1 MTMTNIDVLNTEEAI
16 VSNLMHHPSLLGKL
30 KLKPQMF
37 TDEYIQGFIQYAL
50 DTGKVD
56 VTDIYYKSR
65 EDKTFISTDR
75 LSKIYSSNGTD
86 KMFFMQDQ
94 LNLLESYVLRESIR
108 HASEYQSMPSK
119 SNFKHLMEQLKIL
132 DDMKIDKENPTDNYL
147 MEVMDNILSDKP
159 KDFIKTGIKSI
170 DNKIMGFEK
179 GQLNVLAGRPSTG
192 KTALALNIMWNI
204 VLKRYPTTFFS
215 LETGGN
221 NIVERLVS
229 SITNIPLHKVKQ
241 ADGLSDD
248 DTSKVMD
255 AIDQIKKHGN
265 LRIED
270 TAQITP
276 QDIRERA
283 MTQSD
288 KPHVIFIDYLT
299 LMQSDVQMKDRRL
312 EVEKISRDLKIIA
325 KETGCV
331 IIALSQL
338 SRGVE
343 SRNNK
348 RPMMSD
354 LREAGGI
361 EQDANMIFLLYRDD
375 YYDQSMQDHET
386 GKSDIEFNVA
396 KNKDG
401 ETGTVELE
409 FYKKSQRFYG

>member
-1 MTMTNIDVLNTEEAI
+1 
-16 VSNLMHHPSLLGKL
+16 HPSLLGKL

-192 KTALALNIMWNI
+192 KTALALNVMWNI
-204 VLKRYPTTFFS
+204 VLKSYPTTFFS

-241 ADGLSDD
+241 ADGLSDE

>member
-1 MTMTNIDVLNTEEAI
+1 MTTNIDVLNTEESI
-16 VSNLMHHPSLLGKL
+16 VSNLMRHPNLIGKL
-30 KLKPQMF
+30 KLTPDMF
-37 TDEYIQGFIQYAL
+37 EDEDIKTFIQYIYDA
-50 DTGKVD
+50 GKVD
-56 VTDIYYKSR
+56 VKQIYYKSR
-65 EDKTFISTDR
+65 EDKHFISTER
-75 LSKIYSSNGTD
+75 LGKIYNSDGTD
-86 KMFFMQDQ
+86 KVFFMQDQ
-94 LNLLESYVLRESIR
+94 MNLLQNYVINE
-108 HASEYQSMPSK
+108 AKKQANEFNSMPTQ
-119 SNFKHLMEQLKIL
+119 SNFNYLIEQLQQL
-132 DDMKIDKENPTDNYL
+132 SSMRIDKDNPTDNYL

-170 DNKIMGFEK
+170 DNKIMGFER
-179 GQLNVLAGRPSTG
+179 GQLNVLGARPSLG
-192 KTALALNIMWNI
+192 KTALALNMLWNI
-204 VLKRYPTTFFS
+204 TLAGYPTTFFS

-229 SITNIPLHKVKQ
+229 SITNIPLYKIKQ
-241 ADGLSDD
+241 ADGLSDK
-248 DTSKVMD
+248 DTTQVMN
-255 AIDQIKKHGN
+255 AIDQIKKHSN

-270 TAQITP
+270 QAQMTP
-276 QDIRERA
+276 QDVREVA
-283 MTQSD
+283 MQPSD

-299 LMQSDVQMKDRRL
+299 LMQSDIPQRDRRL

-343 SRNNK
+343 SRNDK

-361 EQDANMIFLLYRDD
+361 EQDANMIFFLYRED
-375 YYDQSMQDHET
+375 YYDKEMQDNET
-386 GKSDIEFNVA
+386 GKSDIEFIIA

-401 ETGTVELE
+401 ETGTAELE

>member
-1 MTMTNIDVLNTEEAI
+1 MTNINVLSTEEAI
-16 VSNLMHHPSLLGKL
+16 VSNLMRNPDLLGKL

-37 TDEYIQGFIQYAL
+37 TDDKIQEFIQYVM
-50 DTGKVD
+50 DNGKVD
-56 VTDIYYKSR
+56 VNQIYYKSR
-65 EDKTFISTDR
+65 EDKNFISTKR
-75 LSKIYSSNGTD
+75 LGDIYNSDGTD
-86 KMFFMQDQ
+86 KVFFMQDQ
-94 LNLLESYVLRESIR
+94 MNLLENYVIRE
-108 HASEYQSMPSK
+108 AAQQTSEYQSMPNRT
-119 SNFKHLMEQLKIL
+119 NFKYLIEQLQEL
-132 DDMKIDKENPTDNYL
+132 DNMTIDKDNPTDNYL

-170 DNKIMGFEK
+170 DNKIMGFER
-179 GQLNVLAGRPSTG
+179 GQLNVLGARPSLG
-192 KTALALNIMWNI
+192 KTALALNMLWNI
-204 VLKRYPTTFFS
+204 TLAGYPTTFFS

-229 SITNIPLHKVKQ
+229 SITNIPLYKIKQ
-241 ADGLSDD
+241 ADGLSDE
-248 DTSKVMD
+248 DTTQVMD
-255 AIDQIKKHGN
+255 AINQIKKHSN
-265 LRIED
+265 LHIED
-270 TAQITP
+270 QAQMTP
-276 QDIRERA
+276 QDVREVA
-283 MTQSD
+283 MKSSD

-299 LMQSDVQMKDRRL
+299 LMQSDIPQRDRRL

-343 SRNNK
+343 SRNDK

-361 EQDANMIFLLYRDD
+361 EQDANMIFFLYRED
-375 YYDQSMQDHET
+375 YYDKEMQDNET
-386 GKSDIEFNVA
+386 GKSDIEFIIA

-401 ETGTVELE
+401 ETGTAELE

>member
-1 MTMTNIDVLNTEEAI
+1 
-16 VSNLMHHPSLLGKL
+16 
-30 KLKPQMF
+30 MF

-192 KTALALNIMWNI
+192 KTALALNVMWNI
-204 VLKRYPTTFFS
+204 VLKSYPTTFFS

-241 ADGLSDD
+241 ADGLSDE

>member
-1 MTMTNIDVLNTEEAI
+1 MTNINVLSTEEAI
-16 VSNLMHHPSLLGKL
+16 VSNLMRNPDLLGKL

-37 TDEYIQGFIQYAL
+37 TDDKIQGFIQYVM
-50 DTGKVD
+50 DNGKVD
-56 VTDIYYKSR
+56 VNQIYYKSR
-65 EDKTFISTDR
+65 EDKNFISTKR
-75 LSKIYSSNGTD
+75 LGDIYNSDGTD
-86 KMFFMQDQ
+86 KVFFMQDQ
-94 LNLLESYVLRESIR
+94 MNLLENYVIRE
-108 HASEYQSMPSK
+108 AAQQTSEYQSMPNRT
-119 SNFKHLMEQLKIL
+119 NFKYLIEQLQEL
-132 DDMKIDKENPTDNYL
+132 DNMTIDKDNPTDNYL

-170 DNKIMGFEK
+170 DNKIMGFER
-179 GQLNVLAGRPSTG
+179 GQLNVLGARPSLG
-192 KTALALNIMWNI
+192 KTALALNMLWNI
-204 VLKRYPTTFFS
+204 TLAGYPTTFFS

-229 SITNIPLHKVKQ
+229 SITNIPLYKIKQ
-241 ADGLSDD
+241 ADGLSDE
-248 DTSKVMD
+248 DTTQVMD
-255 AIDQIKKHGN
+255 AINQIKKHSN

-270 TAQITP
+270 QAQMTP
-276 QDIRERA
+276 QDVREVA
-283 MTQSD
+283 MKSSD

-299 LMQSDVQMKDRRL
+299 LMQSDIPQRDRRL

-343 SRNNK
+343 SRNDK

-361 EQDANMIFLLYRDD
+361 EQDANMIFFLYRED
-375 YYDQSMQDHET
+375 YYDKEMQDNET
-386 GKSDIEFNVA
+386 GKSDIEFIIA

-401 ETGTVELE
+401 ETGTAELE

>member
-1 MTMTNIDVLNTEEAI
+1 MTNINVLSTEEAI
-16 VSNLMHHPSLLGKL
+16 VSNLMRNPDLLGKL

-37 TDEYIQGFIQYAL
+37 TDDKIQGFIQYVM
-50 DTGKVD
+50 DNGKVD
-56 VTDIYYKSR
+56 VNQIYYKSR
-65 EDKTFISTDR
+65 EDKNFISTQR
-75 LSKIYSSNGTD
+75 LGDLYNSDGTD
-86 KMFFMQDQ
+86 KVFFMQDQ
-94 LNLLESYVLRESIR
+94 MNLLENYVIRE
-108 HASEYQSMPSK
+108 AAQQTSEYQSMPNRD
-119 SNFKHLMEQLKIL
+119 NFKYLIEQLQEL
-132 DDMKIDKENPTDNYL
+132 DNMTIDKDNPTDNYL

-170 DNKIMGFEK
+170 DNKIMGFER
-179 GQLNVLAGRPSTG
+179 GQLNVLGARPSLG
-192 KTALALNIMWNI
+192 KTALALNMLWNI
-204 VLKRYPTTFFS
+204 TLAGYPTTFFS

-229 SITNIPLHKVKQ
+229 SITNIPLYKIKQ
-241 ADGLSDD
+241 ADGLSDE
-248 DTSKVMD
+248 DTTQVMD
-255 AIDQIKKHGN
+255 AINQIKKHSN
-265 LRIED
+265 LHIED
-270 TAQITP
+270 QAQMTP
-276 QDIRERA
+276 QDVREVA
-283 MTQSD
+283 MKSSD

-299 LMQSDVQMKDRRL
+299 LMQSDIPQRDRRL

-343 SRNNK
+343 SRNDK

-361 EQDANMIFLLYRDD
+361 EQDANMIFFLYRED
-375 YYDQSMQDHET
+375 YYDKEMQDNET
-386 GKSDIEFNVA
+386 GKSDIEFIIA

-401 ETGTVELE
+401 ETGTAELE

>member
-1 MTMTNIDVLNTEEAI
+1 MTDINVLNTEEAI
-16 VSNLMHHPSLLGKL
+16 VSNLMRNPDLLGKL

-37 TDEYIQGFIQYAL
+37 NDDKIQGFIQYIM
-50 DTGKVD
+50 DSGKVD
-56 VTDIYYKSR
+56 VNQIYYKSR
-65 EDKTFISTDR
+65 EDKNFISTKR
-75 LSKIYSSNGTD
+75 LGDLYNSDGTSKV
-86 KMFFMQDQ
+86 FFMQDQ
-94 LNLLESYVLRESIR
+94 MNLLENYVIRE
-108 HASEYQSMPSK
+108 AAQQTSEYQSMPNRD
-119 SNFKHLMEQLKIL
+119 NFKYLIEQLQEL
-132 DDMKIDKENPTDNYL
+132 DNMTIDKDNPTDNYL

-159 KDFIKTGIKSI
+159 KEFIKTGISSV
-170 DNKIMGFEK
+170 DNRIMGFEA

-192 KTALALNIMWNI
+192 KTSLALNVMWNI
-204 VLKRYPTTFFS
+204 VLKGYPTTFFS

-241 ADGLSDD
+241 ADGISDKE
-248 DTSKVMD
+248 TSNIMN
-255 AIDQIKKHGN
+255 AIDQIKKHSN

-276 QDIRERA
+276 QDVRERA
-283 MTQSD
+283 MAQSEL
-288 KPHVIFIDYLT
+288 PHVIFIDYLT
-299 LMQSDVQMKDRRL
+299 LMQSDVAQRDRRL

-343 SRNNK
+343 SRNDK

-361 EQDANMIFLLYRDD
+361 EQDANMIFLLYRED
-375 YYDQSMQDHET
+375 YYDKELIDNET
-386 GKSDIEFNVA
+386 GKSDIEFIIA

-401 ETGTVELE
+401 ETGTVELK